1 MSRVLTNKVETIGS
15 TNEGYWQWK
24 QITYLYWDVSVS
36 NTSPTVVVEIYYG
49 NSDTTK
55 HTIIS
60 IYDVRVTVDG
70 VHMTNEDNFDL
81 NLTLEPG
88 EWSLM
93 DTFEFPLTYNVGDD
107 VTIVTKHSGYF
118 AGTQIESKTT
128 NIPLTPPTWS
138 YTITDE
144 DKAALKSNT
153 AAIRCKLIVKPTDTL
168 PEIILTDNDSIK
180 DWVYTDDRYVPQQ
193 GFIGQFVARTLEGN
207 LQNISEDF
215 NIENREVE
223 LQMGVVKLG
232 SRFTYVTTQDGVRLL
247 AEDGSYIIFSE
258 LPEDA
263 TNWYSFGNFIV
274 TNPEDDEV
282 KDNTK
287 FEAMDYTKLFNQN
300 FDADFSNDNFPES
313 FNTKLAYNSNG
324 VPTGSVTLLWLAKYT
339 CAQVDVE
346 FPQEYFTN
354 SDFIMDRNPFQAN
367 ETCRDVMKEIAKLAF
382 SWVRIDWDNACY
394 IDFGEGV
401 TTYGNDEQDIIDN
414 NQYFTLETKKQVYG
428 PVNKIYIGPSNIEG
442 ELVVVAEDP
451 TSIAENGE
459 HPLYIYDS
467 SITYTPALREKIA
480 NNGSASKLLG
490 LSYSQLNTETI
501 GHPWFKGNE
510 LVTVVDM
517 ENKNHSTYAFNR
529 SIKYSGHIRTTLDS
543 MGETEVEATLAY
555 ENDIKKDLI
564 NAKILVDK
572 ATGDIT
578 LWSERTKNVEDNMG
592 NYYTKTD
599 TDNLILNA
607 TEGLT
612 NIYTSAGG
620 NNKFRNTA
628 LYFKEGNG
636 FEYWD
641 GPVAVI
647 TEMDSAHQTAIL
659 LQNGSV
665 KQTVTGLPNYTTESG
680 SGYTI
685 SFKYKQL
692 NPVAT
697 ASVYLNNTKYDL
709 GTEAGF
715 EQTISVTTN
724 QIEIQFDCDTNNG
737 YEIYD
742 LMCNVGASALVWT
755 QHPDEVMTDTVN
767 ISKGIKITSTSKN
780 AIFKADAD
788 GIRIEN
794 TLDKTTTEF
803 TDSGMI
809 TNDAEI
815 KGQAKVS
822 GALHTK
828 VGNQTW
834 ISGL

>member
-1 MSRVLTNKVETIGS
+1 
-15 TNEGYWQWK
+15 
-24 QITYLYWDVSVS
+24 
-36 NTSPTVVVEIYYG
+36 
-49 NSDTTK
+49 
-55 HTIIS
+55 
-60 IYDVRVTVDG
+60 
-70 VHMTNEDNFDL
+70 
-81 NLTLEPG
+81 
-88 EWSLM
+88 
-93 DTFEFPLTYNVGDD
+93 
-107 VTIVTKHSGYF
+107 
-118 AGTQIESKTT
+118 
-128 NIPLTPPTWS
+128 
-138 YTITDE
+138 
-144 DKAALKSNT
+144 
-153 AAIRCKLIVKPTDTL
+153 
-168 PEIILTDNDSIK
+168 
-180 DWVYTDDRYVPQQ
+180 
-193 GFIGQFVARTLEGN
+193 
-207 LQNISEDF
+207 
-215 NIENREVE
+215 
-223 LQMGVVKLG
+223 
-232 SRFTYVTTQDGVRLL
+232 
-247 AEDGSYIIFSE
+247 
-258 LPEDA
+258 
-263 TNWYSFGNFIV
+263 
-274 TNPEDDEV
+274 
-282 KDNTK
+282 
-287 FEAMDYTKLFNQN
+287 MDYTKLFNQN
-300 FDADFSNDNFPES
+300 FNADFSNNDFTES
-313 FNTKLAYNSNG
+313 FNTKLAYNTEG
-324 VPTGSVTLLWLAKYT
+324 VPTGSVTLLWLAQYT
-339 CAQVDVE
+339 CAQVGVD

-354 SDFIMDRNPFQAN
+354 SDFTINRNPFQAN

-401 TTYGNDEQDIIDN
+401 SVYSDDEYNVIDN
-414 NQYFTLETKKQVYG
+414 NQYFTLETKKQTYG
-428 PVNKIYIGPSNIEG
+428 PINKIYIGPSNIEG
-442 ELVVVAEDP
+442 ELVVVAED
-451 TSIAENGE
+451 TASIKENGE

-467 SITYTPALREKIA
+467 SITYTPSLREQIA
-480 NNGSASKLLG
+480 SNGSANKLLG
-490 LSYSQLNTETI
+490 LSYSQLNTETV
-501 GHPWFKGNE
+501 GHPWLKGKE
-510 LVTVVDM
+510 PITVVDM
-517 ENKNHSTYAFNR
+517 ENNNLTTFAFNR

-555 ENDIKKDLI
+555 GNEIKKDLI
-564 NAKILVDK
+564 NAKIMVDK

-578 LWSERTKNVEDNMG
+578 LWSERTKNVEDNMD
-592 NYYTKTD
+592 NYYTKKE
-599 TDNLILNA
+599 TDNLVLNA

-641 GPVAVI
+641 GPVNVM
-647 TEMDSAHQTAIL
+647 TEMDSAHQTAML

-697 ASVYLNNTKYDL
+697 ASVYLNNTKYNL

-715 EQTISVTTN
+715 EQTISVITN
-724 QIEIQFDCDTNNG
+724 QIEIRFDCDTNNG

-794 TLDKTTTEF
+794 TLDKTATEF
-803 TDSGMI
+803 TDNGMI